1 VAPTLADTLAAQ
13 SRRPGF
19 ACAIGKYL
27 SELDADA
34 RADLLEAFQRR
45 DVSGSVLADWLKSQG
60 VNVQANTVTHHRNG
74 RCAGCGR
81 DGHVFR
87 VSS

>member
-1 VAPTLADTLAAQ
+1 MAQSLADTLAAQ

-19 ACAIGKYL
+19 ACAIGTYL
-27 SELDADA
+27 AQLDDDT
-34 RADLLEAFQRR
+34 RADVLGAFRSPA
-45 DVSGSVLADWLKSQG
+45 VSGSVLADWFKAQG

-81 DGHVFR
+81 AGYVFR
-87 VSS
+87 VAS